1 MTKEVQKVSTGYFPR
16 PWQDREHR
24 INKRWK
30 VLVLHRRAGKS
41 HFATND
47 MCDYL
52 LNLGLKNPQGAYI
65 APTFSQAKRVLWVI
79 AKDYF
84 LKIPGATANEAD
96 LKITIPRPSRGDFV
110 TFLLL
115 GAENPDG
122 LRGLYLDYAVLDE
135 VAQMNPTVWTMVVRP
150 ALSDRLG
157 RALFIGTCNGRGF
170 FYQLY
175 DGALNGFPQ
184 EDGTRKKDPDWHAFM
199 LKADESGIIPQD
211 ELDSARA
218 IMSAESF
225 AQEYLCDFNAGM
237 VGAYFAKE
245 MALAESSKRVCS
257 VPYDASLPVDTYW
270 DLGINDVTAVW
281 FVQQHRTSY
290 RVIRYDEAPD
300 LKISE
305 WATRTKKHGYEL
317 GKCFLPH
324 DVKVRE
330 LTTGK
335 SRLEEFERLFG
346 RRAVKVVPRVEDK
359 LDSINAARV
368 ILGKCWFDV
377 GNCKRGLDALAAY
390 QRRWDEKSQTFS
402 PKPLHTWASNGS
414 DAFQCFA
421 MGASEREEINE
432 RELVRSYETDDTD
445 PFTHARRHL

>member
-1 MTKEVQKVSTGYFPR
+1 
-16 PWQDREHR
+16 
-24 INKRWK
+24 
-30 VLVLHRRAGKS
+30 
-41 HFATND
+41 

-52 LNLGLKNPQGAYI
+52 LNLDLKNPQGAYI

-245 MALAESSKRVCS
+245 MAAAEKDNRVCA

-270 DLGINDVTAVW
+270 DLGMSDVTAIW
-281 FVQQHRTSY
+281 FVQQLRTSY

-305 WATRTKKHGYEL
+305 WAARVKKHGYDL
-317 GKCFLPH
+317 RFCYLPH
-324 DVKVRE
+324 DVKNRE
-330 LTTGK
+330 LSGNSNT
-335 SRLEEFERLFG
+335 RLDDFQRAFG
-346 RRAVKVVPRVEDK
+346 RRACRVVPRIEDK

-390 QRRWDEKSQTFS
+390 QRRWDEKSQAFS
-402 PKPLHTWASNGS
+402 PKPLHNWASNGS

-421 MGASEREEINE
+421 MGASEREENQTSNFGG
-432 RELVRSYETDDTD
+432 RRPYEAQTEYD
-445 PFTHARRHL
+445 PFKVG